1 MFAKIT
7 NYFNGVVSEAKKVNW
22 PGKKQVIEHSVIVVA
37 AVIVTMFVFGF
48 FDYGMTKLLE
58 YVISNWG

>member
-22 PGKKQVIEHSVIVVA
+22 PGKKKVIEHSVIVVA

-48 FDYGMTKLLE
+48 FDYG
-58 YVISNWG
+58 ND